1 MSNKKCA
8 ICQDLLALYVDGLCS
23 EESGQYIEEHFS
35 ECERCKTAFSDMKKE
50 YVPKDISDE
59 EKQSG
64 DEFEMKLGRRW
75 SRFKKKLILKITAIV
90 LAVVALLGTGVYFA
104 FFHYYTLTPDE
115 VNINDLSVMSDGRI
129 VFELREKDGDWWN
142 SLRFEHKKDALY
154 VTAESTAFEDYNPEE
169 LAFFNYADID
179 LEEYMDERKFLYE
192 KSDSRGDKT
201 QITQY
206 DNATSN
212 IKYIYYGNEDDK
224 ILIWEE
230 GMELPAASEEVEEWF
245 SSADE

>member
-23 EESGQYIEEHFS
+23 EESGEFIEEHFS
-35 ECERCKTAFSDMKKE
+35 ECERCKAAFSDMKKE
-50 YVPKDISDE
+50 CVSKNISDE

-64 DEFEMKLGRRW
+64 NEFKMKLGRRW

-115 VNINDLSVMSDGRI
+115 VNINDLSVTSDGRI
-129 VFELREKDGDWWN
+129 VFEVREKDGDWWN
-142 SLRFEHKKDALY
+142 SLRFKHKKDALY

-169 LAFFNYADID
+169 LDFFNYADID
-179 LEEYMDERKFLYE
+179 LDLMNTERKTYLQHEESE
-192 KSDSRGDKT
+192 KKFEE
-201 QITQY
+201 
-206 DNATSN
+206 

-224 ILIWEE
+224 ILIWEK

-245 SSADE
+245 SSADK